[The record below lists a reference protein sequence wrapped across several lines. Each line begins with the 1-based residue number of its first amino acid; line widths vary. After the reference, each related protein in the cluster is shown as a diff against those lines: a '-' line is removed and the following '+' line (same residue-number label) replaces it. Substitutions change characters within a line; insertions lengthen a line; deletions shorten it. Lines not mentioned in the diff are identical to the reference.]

1 MKNVLRE
8 IRDESDMCMKK
19 CLSHGIRIRN
29 GRPEGQAY
37 TEFGRR
43 CGTYPYIKF
52 GNILEQNL
60 KQGIAGISRALER
73 EMTDALE
80 ARKNLALK
88 RGEEAQT
95 KLLLPMFLMLG
106 IVLVILLVPAFLSF

>member
-1 MKNVLRE
+1 
-8 IRDESDMCMKK
+8 
-19 CLSHGIRIRN
+19 
-29 GRPEGQAY
+29 
-37 TEFGRR
+37 
-43 CGTYPYIKF
+43 
-52 GNILEQNL
+52 
-60 KQGIAGISRALER
+60 
-73 EMTDALE
+73 MTDALE